1 MSGGALDRRTAET
14 LLALTARMNAA
25 AAASDWDEVARGDV
39 ERRSLLDRG
48 PLPEALDEAVPTALA
63 QALRDADGE
72 LLARA
77 REARA
82 ALGERSRHRRNE
94 RDVCRTYADIMRSVG
109 ASG

>member
-1 MSGGALDRRTAET
+1 MSGGALDRHTAET

-25 AAASDWDEVARGDV
+25 AAASDWDEVARHDV

-48 PLPEALDEAVPTALA
+48 PLPETIDDAVPDTLA
-63 QALRDADGE
+63 RALRDADEE

-82 ALGERSRHRRNE
+82 ALGERSRHQRAE

-109 ASG
+109 AGG